1 VFLRVQRTV
10 EDMKFSP
17 FFATV
22 GLIAFSCVSQAQ
34 VAGGSFSGEV
44 KQAYENVKK
53 NLLKSADKIL
63 DDLYGY
69 MPTADERTIAEVLNH
84 VVEAQTRTCS
94 TVNGGM
100 KAGKADGKTKA
111 DVTAALK
118 DAFAECDK
126 AYDSLTDANASEM
139 FKMGRGQRS
148 RLGALTGNISHDTEQ
163 YGILSVYMRLKS
175 IIPPSSD
182 AVPKR

>member
-1 VFLRVQRTV
+1 MKHRAMFIKPLFLAIGITL
-10 EDMKFSP
+10 FTNISN
-17 FFATV
+17 
-22 GLIAFSCVSQAQ
+22 AQ
-34 VAGGSFSGEV
+34 VAGGSFSAEV

-53 NLLKSADKIL
+53 NLLKSADKIP

-69 MPTADERTIAEVLNH
+69 MPTADERTVAEVLNH

-111 DVTAALK
+111 DVAAALK

-139 FKMGRGQRS
+139 FKIGKGQRS
-148 RLGALTGNISHDTEQ
+148 RLAALTGNISHDNEQ
-163 YGILSVYMRLKS
+163 YGILSVYMRLKG